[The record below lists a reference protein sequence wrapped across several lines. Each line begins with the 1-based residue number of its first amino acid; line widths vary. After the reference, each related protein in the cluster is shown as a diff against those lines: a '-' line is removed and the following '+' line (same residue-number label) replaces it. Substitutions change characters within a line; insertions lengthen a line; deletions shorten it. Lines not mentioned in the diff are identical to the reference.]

1 MESTVFKVFPFNAL
15 KYHIKILISH
25 IFKMTA
31 CRLATLALLTLLAS
45 CLHQHNT
52 LIDYNETEYLQ
63 GLQQAES
70 QLRSDL
76 SKIKAQV

>member
-1 MESTVFKVFPFNAL
+1 
-15 KYHIKILISH
+15 
-25 IFKMTA
+25 
-31 CRLATLALLTLLAS
+31 LATLALLTLLAS